1 MAVLQKKELSQEEL
15 CFGLIKLLM
24 RKFEEK
30 QLEWY
35 VEDKSIET
43 KTQCTDGSEKW
54 EEYQF
59 TGWEEIRIMFRP
71 REGDSSDGCK

>member
-1 MAVLQKKELSQEEL
+1 MAVKKEISQEEL

-35 VEDKSIET
+35 EENRSIET
-43 KTQCTDGSEKW
+43 KTQCMNGSEKW
-54 EEYQF
+54 EEHQF
-59 TGWEEIRIMFRP
+59 TGWEEIRIMFKP
-71 REGDSSDGCK
+71 KEGDSSGSRR